1 MTNQLKRIMKIAFS
15 LDETDCI
22 DQVNCVLKK
31 LQTVKNV
38 ANQCLLYVDF
48 KTQQDF
54 GMYIESKQ
62 KELDD
67 IYDVLHTKLDQFTI
81 HSIYSNIYMK
91 QLNSILERLCIIREK
106 ITKPITIDLI
116 NKNSNNIVSLINSHD
131 LNTSEIYQLREE
143 ALQLI
148 SNVTSIELKSIILK
162 DPNHYINLIIHI
174 KWKFQELNNLEFH
187 HESFQ
192 LFNNQLILFYSSLIN
207 NNNNTSIQQQ
217 NNCDSIKSLASRR
230 REFLIQYN
238 IQCKFFFEKLNLV
251 KVQFEIIK
259 QMFSCCMKQDIL
271 NNSDNL
277 IDSHSLQS
285 PFINVYACFNT
296 MKQFLKS
303 YFEQLK
309 DYIGILDAFH
319 YWINQVEGEFQ
330 AIKENG
336 DTYTLT
342 DIYYTKEMQIYMEP
356 FRLTKLH
363 NRLTVLNQLQINFIQ
378 HWNYKPSIHR
388 YRTQS
393 LCSNTAL
400 KCPPV
405 KIKIHKRSNSSSS
418 LVSSV
423 HCTEIITDHPISLTY
438 FLGKSDLSLNCSS
451 SFFKNKKL
459 IKNNDALITDIISNL
474 KHSRNSIQS
483 PCTESTS
490 STLCYSQ
497 NEENN
502 SNLEEISTQIIKETV
517 LGVIDSKNNSPDKI
531 ISFPTSIG
539 FDEDFN
545 LKHDNGHAI
554 KDWTTKK
561 EKLMEN
567 FSSFIQ
573 EYEVCSKNNTPIQT
587 ENRLE
592 DRCTKQFRSDDHY
605 FGSMK
610 ETSHKGNLYAS
621 VSSYL
626 HISNDIDASS
636 LSSCST
642 EKGVNFMLNDCSLH
656 TLLSKSYN
664 NLLQITKRFQS
675 SLINFNKT
683 NLTVLN
689 NINLDNE
696 LNIDQNI
703 FDDET
708 QLSILN
714 PLHSPLII
722 YLDRILNYFNTTSD
736 KNDLTIKQNELTF
749 IEHNLTNMWKYFN
762 EIILNMKINSKQFN
776 LADDFMKLVDNVSLL
791 TFIFNYCIS

>member
-1 MTNQLKRIMKIAFS
+1 MDTWTDINNRGICVINQILLSRDVL
-15 LDETDCI
+15 LDELT
-22 DQVNCVLKK
+22 L
-31 LQTVKNV
+31 
-38 ANQCLLYVDF
+38 CLSLRNNDI
-48 KTQQDF
+48 
-54 GMYIESKQ
+54 GYIKQASMTTLAISKQ

-91 QLNSILERLCIIREK
+91 QLNSILERLCIIREE
-106 ITKPITIDLI
+106 IIKPITIDLI

-148 SNVTSIELKSIILK
+148 LNITSIELKSIILK
-162 DPNHYINLIIHI
+162 DPNHYINLIIHM

-187 HESFQ
+187 HESIQ
-192 LFNNQLILFYSSLIN
+192 LFNNQLTVFYSSLIN
-207 NNNNTSIQQQ
+207 NNTSIQQQ
-217 NNCDSIKSLASRR
+217 DNCGFIKSLASRR
-230 REFLIQYN
+230 REFLIQYD
-238 IQCKFFFEKLNLV
+238 IQCKFFFEKLNLI

-271 NNSDNL
+271 NNSDDL
-277 IDSHSLQS
+277 IDSHSSQS

-330 AIKENG
+330 AIKQNG

-342 DIYYTKEMQIYMEP
+342 DIYYTKEMQIYMQPLYESVVIHLKRVRDIIVS
-356 FRLTKLH
+356 RLTNLH
-363 NRLTVLNQLQINFIQ
+363 NRSTVLNQLQINFIQ

-418 LVSSV
+418 LLTSFHS
-423 HCTEIITDHPISLTY
+423 TDIITDHPISLTY
-438 FLGKSDLSLNCSS
+438 FLGKDDLSLNCSP

-459 IKNNDALITDIISNL
+459 IRNNDALITDIICNF

-502 SNLEEISTQIIKETV
+502 SNLEEISTQIIKET
-517 LGVIDSKNNSPDKI
+517 LPEVIDSKNNSPDRI
-531 ISFPTSIG
+531 VSFPTSTS

-545 LKHDNGHAI
+545 LRHDNGHVI

-561 EKLMEN
+561 EKLIEN

-573 EYEVCSKNNTPIQT
+573 EYENLLIRYSSTVISDELHQKLRSLSFDSSNKYVFSELFCQ
-587 ENRLE
+587 RLE
-592 DRCTKQFRSDDHY
+592 
-605 FGSMK
+605 
-610 ETSHKGNLYAS
+610 
-621 VSSYL
+621 
-626 HISNDIDASS
+626 
-636 LSSCST
+636 
-642 EKGVNFMLNDCSLH
+642 
-656 TLLSKSYN
+656 
-664 NLLQITKRFQS
+664 
-675 SLINFNKT
+675 
-683 NLTVLN
+683 
-689 NINLDNE
+689 
-696 LNIDQNI
+696 
-703 FDDET
+703 
-708 QLSILN
+708 
-714 PLHSPLII
+714 
-722 YLDRILNYFNTTSD
+722 
-736 KNDLTIKQNELTF
+736 
-749 IEHNLTNMWKYFN
+749 
-762 EIILNMKINSKQFN
+762 SKQIAF
-776 LADDFMKLVDNVSLL
+776 
-791 TFIFNYCIS
+791 CIQISCRMIAYLYQRYLG